1 MLFDIIISVLAIGG
15 AVVAACYLG
24 ALKVPNDFQEQ
35 DKKFRHLH

>member
-1 MLFDIIISVLAIGG
+1 MLFDIIISVMAIGG
-15 AVVAACYLG
+15 AVMAACYLG

>member
-1 MLFDIIISVLAIGG
+1 MLFEIIISALAIGG
-15 AVVAACYLG
+15 AVMAACYLG

>member
-1 MLFDIIISVLAIGG
+1 MLFDIIVSVMAIGG
-15 AVVAACYLG
+15 AVMAACYLG